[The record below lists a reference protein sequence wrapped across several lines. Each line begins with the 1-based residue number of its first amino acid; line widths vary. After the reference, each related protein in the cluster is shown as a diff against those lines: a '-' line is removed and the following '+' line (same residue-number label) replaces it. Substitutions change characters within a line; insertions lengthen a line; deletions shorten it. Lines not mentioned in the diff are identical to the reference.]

1 MHHFSEM
8 SLGMDVLS
16 SLLIVLNYQQ
26 TDLQLFFRSKLIIEF
41 QSKYIAS
48 APTQAT
54 AFHRPWPESAGE
66 TLMINGVQSH
76 AWKRIR
82 ASRTYGN
89 TRRDN
94 ARMNGLSPHP
104 RAQRIFKKCITCTIP
119 LCPLKTHR
127 HRASEWKMRE
137 SVQTK
142 PTNIYIWERAAA
154 LWY

>member
-54 AFHRPWPESAGE
+54 AFHRP
-66 TLMINGVQSH
+66 
-76 AWKRIR
+76 
-82 ASRTYGN
+82 
-89 TRRDN
+89 
-94 ARMNGLSPHP
+94 
-104 RAQRIFKKCITCTIP
+104 
-119 LCPLKTHR
+119 
-127 HRASEWKMRE
+127 
-137 SVQTK
+137 
-142 PTNIYIWERAAA
+142 
-154 LWY
+154 